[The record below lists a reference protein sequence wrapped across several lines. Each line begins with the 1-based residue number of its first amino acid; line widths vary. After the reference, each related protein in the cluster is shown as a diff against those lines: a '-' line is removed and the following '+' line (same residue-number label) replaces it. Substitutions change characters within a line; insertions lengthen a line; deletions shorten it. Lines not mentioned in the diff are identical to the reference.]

1 MEGSYLELLALRIVI
16 SILGVVGNT
25 ILIVS
30 ILQTPRLKS
39 FEIFLLGLAA
49 ANLEEIVV
57 VDVYDILLSRSSRR
71 ISIWSCRS
79 LKFLT
84 ILGEISS
91 ILFTVLISMYRYQKL
106 RDVQTRVNLPVFMD
120 GLRSAVSL
128 SVLCGAVA
136 LLFSLP
142 TLLVNLDWSLLNS
155 SSLGCPVDFF
165 QCSLTRCP
173 TRNRVYKYSFILVCN
188 LLPLLIVT
196 LTSAMIVRILVVQQK
211 RVRARQAPS
220 TATAQQRP
228 WRSSIQRSTLS
239 ILTAMT
245 LFQLN
250 WTVYLILHLAF
261 DPGSFPLWSETEFFI
276 TTFYTAVSPYVYG
289 VGNNLFSIKR
299 FVSTSS
305 N

>member
-1 MEGSYLELLALRIVI
+1 MEDSYLELLALRIVI

-30 ILQTPRLKS
+30 ILQTPRLKP

-49 ANLEEIVV
+49 ANLEEIVI
-57 VDVYDILLSRSSRR
+57 VDVYDILLSRSSLR
-71 ISIWSCRS
+71 ISVWSCRG

-84 ILGEISS
+84 ILGEVSS
-91 ILFTVLISMYRYQKL
+91 IIFTVLISIYRYMKL
-106 RDVQTRVNLPVFMD
+106 RDVQMRVNLPVF
-120 GLRSAVSL
+120 SAVLL

-142 TLLVNLDWSLLNS
+142 TLLVNLDWSLLNAS
-155 SSLGCPVDFF
+155 SQGCPVDFF
-165 QCSLTRCP
+165 QCSLTTCP

-196 LTSAMIVRILVVQQK
+196 LTSAMIVRVLIAQQK
-211 RVRARQAPS
+211 RVRALQAPS
-220 TATAQQRP
+220 TSR
-228 WRSSIQRSTLS
+228 RSSIQRSTLS
-239 ILTAMT
+239 ILMAMT

-261 DPGSFPLWSETEFFI
+261 DPSSFSLWSETEFFI

-289 VGNNLFSIKR
+289 IGNNLFSTKR
-299 FVSTSS
+299 FVSIAS

>member
-1 MEGSYLELLALRIVI
+1 MEGSHLELLALRIVI

-30 ILQTPRLKS
+30 ILQAPRLKT

-57 VDVYDILLSRSSRR
+57 VDVYDILLSRR
-71 ISIWSCRS
+71 ISIWSCRA

-91 ILFTVLISMYRYQKL
+91 VLFTVLISIYRYQKL
-106 RDVQTRVNLPVFMD
+106 RDVRMRVNLPVCT
-120 GLRSAVSL
+120 AVFL

-142 TLLVNLDWSLLNS
+142 TLLINLDWSHLNS
-155 SSLGCPVDFF
+155 SSLRCPVDFF

-196 LTSAMIVRILVVQQK
+196 LTSCMIVRVLIVQQK
-211 RVRARQAPS
+211 RIRTRQAPS
-220 TATAQQRP
+220 TETSR
-228 WRSSIQRSTLS
+228 RSSIQRSTLS
-239 ILTAMT
+239 VLMAMT

-261 DPGSFPLWSETEFFI
+261 DPDSFALWSETEFFI

-299 FVSTSS
+299 FVNQAS